1 MNKMETQRKEIEMGK
16 SDGKKVDVAVP
27 TPAERRQ
34 EEQDARRRAVELEKT
49 AGGVGAT
56 PTEVGVFPGPA
67 EVGVMLSITLE
78 LPVAAPHG
86 GHHRRHVDL
95 QLTRDQAAGL
105 DRLARGLD
113 GAGAEVSYGTRGVRR
128 VVTMMDAVRW
138 LAERVQATTRAEA
151 GREQKPQMNTDEH
164 G

>member
-16 SDGKKVDVAVP
+16 TERGGNVAVAVP
-27 TPAERRQ
+27 TPAARRQ

-49 AGGVGAT
+49 AGGVVPT
-56 PTEVGVFPGPA
+56 PTEVGVFPGHA

-78 LPVAAPHG
+78 LPVAAPRV

-105 DRLARGLD
+105 DQLARGLD
-113 GAGAEVSYGTRGVRR
+113 GAGAEVSYGTRGARR

-138 LAERVQATTRAEA
+138 LAERVRVGRDAEGA
-151 GREQKPQMNTDEH
+151 EEPQSSQRQD
-164 G
+164 